1 MDLLLLLARRL
12 APLLMTAPLLLAAG
26 ASTAGVSPELRVNGM
41 TFVGS
46 RGSIN
51 EFVLRAE
58 RAIFLPDTD
67 LAKLEAVE
75 VTATNQEKGQSF
87 ELTCDRGEL
96 NVRTNDFRAE
106 GNVEGVNGDGQHYET
121 SWVEYDHEQ
130 AMLFTDAT
138 VLMVDDS
145 GTFRGDGFRYYVKE
159 RRFQLLG
166 NVSVVQTP

>member
-1 MDLLLLLARRL
+1 MDSPLLLARRL

-41 TFVGS
+41 TVVGS

-58 RAIFLPDTD
+58 QAVFFPDTD
-67 LAKLEAVE
+67 VANLEAVE
-75 VTATNQEKGQSF
+75 VKATNQEKGQTF
-87 ELTCDRGEL
+87 ELTCEPAEL
-96 NVRTNDFRAE
+96 KVRTKDFRAV
-106 GNVEGVNGDGQHYET
+106 GNVEGLNGDAQHYET

-130 AMLFTDAT
+130 ALLFTDAP

-145 GTFRGDGFRYYVKE
+145 GTFRGDGFRYYVNE

>member
-1 MDLLLLLARRL
+1 MDTLLLPARRL
-12 APLLMTAPLLLAAG
+12 ASLLITASLLLAAG
-26 ASTAGVSPELRVNGM
+26 ASTADVSPELRVDGM

-58 RAIFLPDTD
+58 HAIFLPDTD
-67 LAKLEAVE
+67 VAELEVVDVSA
-75 VTATNQEKGQSF
+75 ASQEKGKSF

-96 NVRTNDFRAE
+96 NVQTNDFRAE
-106 GNVEGVNGDGQHYET
+106 GNVEGVNGEGQHYET
-121 SWVEYDHEQ
+121 SWVEYDHEE
-130 AMLFTDAT
+130 ALLFTDAP

-145 GTFRGDGFRYYVKE
+145 GTFRGDGFRYHVKE

-166 NVSVVQTP
+166 NVRVVQTP